1 LEFASNELVS
11 KGLVCNRTNPVMFE
25 CLKDNKTLQKDFYL
39 ESEEHHEEGDN
50 KGEKQ
55 NRYKQNIEV
64 EIYTLKYQM
73 DVDKIKL
80 QDTIFLRSVDLY
92 LTDNE
97 ELLESN
103 CFSAFVDHMWS
114 KHELAGYIQV
124 IGWNFDFN
132 IILYSGFLDRRKKN
146 CKYRACYHINF
157 FKNIECYFR
166 TLLPLHLEN

>member
-97 ELLESN
+97 EL
-103 CFSAFVDHMWS
+103 
-114 KHELAGYIQV
+114 
-124 IGWNFDFN
+124 
-132 IILYSGFLDRRKKN
+132 
-146 CKYRACYHINF
+146 
-157 FKNIECYFR
+157 
-166 TLLPLHLEN
+166 